1 MPRAASSTAPASA
14 CASRGSEGE
23 PHALA
28 LRGLPAGWDVATT
41 LEPQP
46 GGAAH
51 EFVAADYDTLV
62 DHPVELGR
70 FWRGRF
76 DAAGVA
82 HEFVVAGAL
91 PDFDGERL
99 LADTKRLCEAEIAFW
114 HGSGRAPFERY
125 LFMLNALEDG
135 RGGLEHRSSTALVAP
150 RRDLPR
156 RVAAERRQGDDAAK
170 AETSDGY
177 VGVLGL
183 IAHEYFHAWNVKRLK
198 PREFATLRLH
208 RRELHPRC
216 SGSSKASPRTTT
228 TCSCCAPA

>member
-1 MPRAASSTAPASA
+1 MP
-14 CASRGSEGE
+14 
-23 PHALA
+23 
-28 LRGLPAGWDVATT
+28 
-41 LEPQP
+41 
-46 GGAAH
+46 
-51 EFVAADYDTLV
+51 
-62 DHPVELGR
+62 
-70 FWRGRF
+70 
-76 DAAGVA
+76 

-99 LADTKRLCEAEIAFW
+99 LADTRRLCEAEIRFW
-114 HGSGRAPFERY
+114 HGDGRAPFERY
-125 LFMLNALEDG
+125 VFMLNALEDG

-156 RVAAERRQGDDAAK
+156 RTAADAAPAGAK

-198 PREFATLRLH
+198 PREFALVRLRAA
-208 RRELHPRC
+208 RTTPAC

-228 TCSCCAPA
+228 TCSCCAAA